1 MTRNPSTHGPDIAV
15 LGSGASGTHGLLRIL
30 TRLTDRES
38 SVDDVIRIA
47 VIDRD
52 HQFHSGIPYG
62 HRSGRSSLL
71 ISALESFLPD
81 RERRDFISWLEV
93 RREAMLDWA
102 RDGQTPDSP
111 LAAAME
117 RDWIL
122 RHENEVRD
130 GRWDEL
136 YLPRRLY
143 GQYLSELVEH
153 AVEAARGLV
162 EVDFVHAD
170 VNEVIGDGGGGVHL
184 RERGSDGGVHF
195 ELHAHSVLLAIG
207 SPPVRDL
214 DVSSAPILAGPNT
227 SAAGQSSIDDLLGMG
242 LVTDIHTPEIEHVI
256 EKITVRLESLPVE
269 KRTILLIG
277 GNADALEFL
286 LASHRLRQDTGT
298 RLFVLSSRGRPHY
311 WHHDRQGE
319 QASTP
324 ILDRLF
330 ETAEAGAPLRA
341 RDLHE
346 AVHAELAAALTHGNV
361 NSTIAALIAAVG
373 SSLRYMDDFELCS
386 MATDHGVAI
395 SDLLRRAGGD
405 SLDFLTAGIADGTIT
420 CIPGRF
426 REAHVREDMLFA
438 TVDQLPGATP
448 TSDTVT
454 SHDEATDGPDHGYAV
469 IVNGTG
475 FERVTD
481 TRSPL
486 LRQMLGSGTVR
497 ASASR
502 TGLALNETFQAAP
515 GIFVL
520 GPLIAGHHGGGSA
533 YWHIESVVRIIQLAD
548 AVAERLVTEAISKR
562 SIRQELLT
570 P

>member
-1 MTRNPSTHGPDIAV
+1 MMRNPSTPDVDIAV
-15 LGSGASGTHGLLRIL
+15 LGSGASGTHGLLRTISEL
-30 TRLTDRES
+30 RDRRS
-38 SVDDVIRIA
+38 SFDDPIRIT

-52 HQFHSGIPYG
+52 EQFHSGIPYG

-81 RERRDFISWLEV
+81 RERSDFIDWLEA
-93 RREAMLDWA
+93 RRPDMLDWA
-102 RDGQTPDSP
+102 KDGRTPDSP
-111 LAAAME
+111 LATLMD

-122 RHENEVRD
+122 RHEDAVRA
-130 GRWDEL
+130 GEWDDL

-143 GQYLSELVEH
+143 GQYLSELVERTF
-153 AVEAARGLV
+153 EEARGHV

-170 VNEVIGDGGGGVHL
+170 VNEVTSEASGGVHL
-184 RERGSDGGVHF
+184 RERDSDGGIRF
-195 ELHAHSVLLAIG
+195 ELHAHSLLLAVG
-207 SPPVRDL
+207 SPPVRN
-214 DVSSAPILAGPNT
+214 LAV
-227 SAAGQSSIDDLLGMG
+227 SAAKHPSTDDLLDMG
-242 LVTDIHTPEIEHVI
+242 LVADIHAPEIEHVI
-256 EKITVRLESLPVE
+256 ERIRGRLEALPVE

-286 LASHRLRQDTGT
+286 LASHRLRQETGA
-298 RLFVLSSRGRPHY
+298 RLFILSSRGRPHY
-311 WHHDRQGE
+311 WHHDRPGE
-319 QASTP
+319 RASTP

-330 ETAEAGAPLRA
+330 ATAEAGTPLRA

-346 AVHAELAAALTHGNV
+346 AVRAELSAAMTQKNV

-373 SSLRYMDDFELCS
+373 SSLRYMDDFELYS

-405 SLDFLTAGIADGTIT
+405 SLDFLTAGINDGSIT

-426 REAHVREDMLFA
+426 REAQVREDMLFA
-438 TVDQLPGATP
+438 VVDQLPGAAP
-448 TSDTVT
+448 DPGG
-454 SHDEATDGPDHGYAV
+454 DADHGYAV

-502 TGLALNETFQAAP
+502 TGLSLDAKFQAAP
-515 GIFVL
+515 GVFVL
-520 GPLIAGHHGGGSA
+520 GPLIAGHHHGKAA
-533 YWHIESVVRIIQLAD
+533 YWHIESVARIIQLAGP
-548 AVAERLVTEAISKR
+548 VADSLVTETLVKR
-562 SIRQELLT
+562 SMSAYL
-570 P
+570 PAS